1 MAKNKLDILLGLDN
15 AQLKTKLKE
24 SQGLLKSFKTSL
36 GGVLGGAAL
45 GISLKSLGDYA
56 LNASKAFESASIS
69 FKVLLGDEEKA
80 AKLVKD
86 IEALANV
93 TPMSSSGLQE
103 NAKLLLNFNAV
114 AEDEV
119 IPTLTML
126 GDISGGNEAK
136 MSSLTLAF
144 AQCASAGRLMGQDL
158 LQMINAGFNPL
169 QVMSEKTG
177 KSIAQLKEEMSD
189 GKISVDMVKQ
199 AFKDA
204 TAEGG
209 RFYGMMKEQSES
221 KQGLESTKAD
231 SYEILARTI
240 ADRAVPALKELDK
253 AQIKAAT
260 SATEHVKTFY
270 AWMDVNNQTLNIIKN
285 TSLALVTFAGV
296 FITTKK
302 SVALASAAIEYFR
315 YQQALA
321 RTETTALALAMQ
333 GKLVLA
339 TKALIVQ
346 FRTLTATMLANP
358 WTWVAAAIAGL
369 TAAVFAYK
377 NSLEES
383 GKALDDINA
392 KYDQQTQTIEDNIST
407 INRLAEVKK
416 RSITQE
422 EELNKA
428 LDALIK
434 KYPSILGEYDK
445 EILKLQGIN
454 SELAKRIYLM
464 NVAEKK
470 EKLLKE
476 KAKTDKKVN
485 EQHSAYVM
493 YNQVGA
499 ARYGTPID
507 TSKGRTGVRKSVQI
521 AQDRINKE
529 LKDLENLEKK
539 ILNNE
544 ISFGTKESGGTRKTS
559 NASTTSEA
567 DKKKAKAAAEKARKE
582 ALALKLAQLDAELLL
597 VKNNAEEVYKIELQ
611 KIQVRLNAAKKG
623 TSEYQTI
630 LNDRV
635 KLEQQ
640 YNEQV
645 IQLDIERYNR
655 KAELEE
661 LQIERQK
668 NELDADNEAGR
679 ISNSE
684 YYTKLQELENQKYNI
699 KLQGLNRQAELYKND
714 VRKLEEINQ
723 EKLLLEANYQNEKLR
738 LNTEAVKAE
747 TEKFR
752 QLFSEISNSYTD
764 NLGKFLS
771 GNQTLKDSFL
781 NIFDDIKSAFA
792 KMIAQMLVE
801 QAKLQILK
809 GLTAMAGGGGWLG
822 TAANFIKGFF
832 ADGGIVPG
840 QYNQAMPIVAHGSEM
855 VLNPLQQKNLWNLI
869 ANGNGAQNGQ
879 ITAKG
884 NQQQPVIVNNI
895 TPVFQ
900 SLDPSQ
906 GQKMFNDWMKQS
918 GIPIVRDSIK
928 NNNYQMRDI
937 VKGVG

>member
-45 GISLKSLGDYA
+45 GISLKNLGDYA

-69 FKVLLGDEEKA
+69 FKVLLGNEEKA

-114 AEDEV
+114 TEDEI

-126 GDISGGNEAK
+126 GDITGGNQAK
-136 MSSLTLAF
+136 MDSMTLAF

-221 KQGLESTKAD
+221 KAGLESTKAD

-240 ADRAVPALKELDK
+240 VDRAVPALKEFDK

-260 SATEHVKTFY
+260 SATENVKSLY
-270 AWMDVNNQTLNIIKN
+270 AWMDVNNQTLNAIKN
-285 TSLALVTFAGV
+285 TSIALVTIAGAFAA
-296 FITTKK
+296 TKQ

-358 WTWVAAAIAGL
+358 WTWVAVAIAGVVGAVVHL
-369 TAAVFAYK
+369 KNESEKTAAIIEDLNNKQADQVSTLSDAITTIKDLSKAENLNY
-377 NSLEES
+377 EEKQKLT
-383 GKALDDINA
+383 KALDYLIEKFPKYADKLREELALKGKINKATAEQIANELTLQKVKELEKRKKKVEKVINA
-392 KYDQQTQTIEDNIST
+392 RGNYATFESIDGTTGFAYEDEKT
-407 INRLAEVKK
+407 KEYNRLQKE
-416 RSITQE
+416 IY
-422 EELNKA
+422 NA
-428 LDALIK
+428 LDSK
-434 KYPSILGEYDK
+434 QSI
-445 EILKLQGIN
+445 
-454 SELAKRIYLM
+454 
-464 NVAEKK
+464 
-470 EKLLKE
+470 
-476 KAKTDKKVN
+476 VN
-485 EQHSAYVM
+485 
-493 YNQVGA
+493 
-499 ARYGTPID
+499 TL
-507 TSKGRTGVRKSVQI
+507 TGVDS
-521 AQDRINKE
+521 
-529 LKDLENLEKK
+529 
-539 ILNNE
+539 
-544 ISFGTKESGGTRKTS
+544 STPTKGG
-559 NASTTSEA
+559 
-567 DKKKAKAAAEKARKE
+567 KKKATAGMSKADKTAAEKAQKE

-597 VKNNAEEVYKIELQ
+597 VKNNAEESHKIELQ
-611 KIQVRLNAAKKG
+611 KIQAKLNSEKKG
-623 TSEYQTI
+623 TSEYQNI
-630 LNDRV
+630 LNERT
-635 KLEQQ
+635 KLEQEYADQ
-640 YNEQV
+640 A
-645 IQLDIERYNR
+645 IQLEIERYNR
-655 KAELEE
+655 KAELEQLQIDKQRSALDSQNESGSISSSDYYKE
-661 LQIERQK
+661 LQ
-668 NELDADNEAGR
+668 A
-679 ISNSE
+679 
-684 YYTKLQELENQKYNI
+684 LEDQKYNI
-699 KLQGLNRQAELYKND
+699 ALAGLQKQEELYKD
-714 VRKLEEINQ
+714 DLAKLEQINH
-723 EKLLLEANYQNEKLR
+723 EKLVLTANYKLAKQELVTESLEAENERWRNVL
-738 LNTEAVKAE
+738 EH
-747 TEKFR
+747 
-752 QLFSEISNSYTD
+752 
-764 NLGKFLS
+764 LGESFQDSLGEFFQ
-771 GNQTLKDSFL
+771 GNQTLKESFI
-781 NIFDDIKSAFA
+781 NIFGDIKAAFA
-792 KMIAQMLVE
+792 RMIAEMLVE
-801 QAKLQILK
+801 QAKLTMMK
-809 GLTAMAGGGGWLG
+809 GITNLAGAGGWVG

-840 QYNQAMPIVAHGSEM
+840 NYNQAVPIVAHGSEM
-855 VLNPLQQKNLWNLI
+855 VLNPTQQKNLWNMV
-869 ANGNGAQNGQ
+869 AGATNTQASNQAATGQ
-879 ITAKG
+879 S
-884 NQQQPVIVNNI
+884 QQVIVNNI

-900 SLDPSQ
+900 SLDPAQ
-906 GQKMFNDWMKQS
+906 GQKMFTDWMKQS
-918 GIPIVRDSIK
+918 GVPIVKDSIK
-928 NNNYQMRDI
+928 NNNHQMRDMI
-937 VKGVG
+937 KGV

>member
-56 LNASKAFESASIS
+56 LKASKAFESASIS
-69 FKVLLGDEEKA
+69 FKVLLGNEEKA

-114 AEDEV
+114 TEDEI

-126 GDISGGNEAK
+126 GDITGGNQAK
-136 MSSLTLAF
+136 MDSMTLAF

-177 KSIAQLKEEMSD
+177 KSIAQLKEDMSD

-270 AWMDVNNQTLNIIKN
+270 AWMDVNNQTLNTIKN
-285 TSLALVTFAGV
+285 TSLALVTIAGAFAA
-296 FITTKK
+296 TKQ

-358 WTWVAAAIAGL
+358 WTWVAAAIAGV

-377 NSLEES
+377 NSLEET

-493 YNQVGA
+493 NNQISA
-499 ARYGTPID
+499 ARFGTTID

-521 AQDRINKE
+521 DQDRINKE
-529 LKDLENLEKK
+529 LKDLEDLEKK

-544 ISFGTKESGGTRKTS
+544 LSFGTKESKGTRKTS

-567 DKKKAKAAAEKARKE
+567 DKKKAKAAAEKAQKE

-597 VKNNAEEVYKIELQ
+597 VKNNAEESHKIELQ
-611 KIQVRLNAAKKG
+611 KIQARLNAEKKG
-623 TSEYQTI
+623 TSEYQNI
-630 LNDRV
+630 LNERT
-635 KLEQQ
+635 KLEQE
-640 YNEQV
+640 YNEQA
-645 IQLDIERYNR
+645 IQLEIDRYNR
-655 KAELEE
+655 KAELEQLQIDKQRSALDSQNERGSISSSDYYKE
-661 LQIERQK
+661 LQ
-668 NELDADNEAGR
+668 A
-679 ISNSE
+679 
-684 YYTKLQELENQKYNI
+684 LEDKKYNI
-699 KLQGLNRQAELYKND
+699 ALAGLQKQEELYKD
-714 VRKLEEINQ
+714 DLAKLEQINH
-723 EKLLLEANYQNEKLR
+723 EKLVLTANYELAKQELVTESLEAENERWRNVL
-738 LNTEAVKAE
+738 EH
-747 TEKFR
+747 
-752 QLFSEISNSYTD
+752 
-764 NLGKFLS
+764 LGESFQDSLGEFFQ
-771 GNQTLKDSFL
+771 GNQTLKESFI
-781 NIFDDIKSAFA
+781 NIFGDIKAAFA
-792 KMIAQMLVE
+792 RMIAEMLVE
-801 QAKLQILK
+801 QAKLTMIK
-809 GLTAMAGGGGWLG
+809 GITNLAGAGGWVG

-840 QYNQAMPIVAHGSEM
+840 SYNQAVPIVAHGSEM
-855 VLNPLQQKNLWNLI
+855 VLNPLQQKNLWNMI
-869 ANGNGAQNGQ
+869 AGATNTQANTQTQGQ
-879 ITAKG
+879 G
-884 NQQQPVIVNNI
+884 GQSVIVNNI

-900 SLDPSQ
+900 SLDPAQ
-906 GQKMFNDWMKQS
+906 GQKMFADWMKQS
-918 GIPIVRDSIK
+918 GVPIVKDSIK
-928 NNNYQMRDI
+928 NNNHQMRDMI
-937 VKGVG
+937 KGV

>member
-45 GISLKSLGDYA
+45 GISLKNLGDYA

-69 FKVLLGDEEKA
+69 FKVLLGNEEKA

-114 AEDEV
+114 AEDEI

-126 GDISGGNEAK
+126 GDITGGNQAK
-136 MSSLTLAF
+136 MDSMTLAF

-221 KQGLESTKAD
+221 KAGLESTKAD

-240 ADRAVPALKELDK
+240 VDRAVPALKEFDK

-260 SATEHVKTFY
+260 SATENVKSLY
-270 AWMDVNNQTLNIIKN
+270 AWMDVNNQTLNAIKN
-285 TSLALVTFAGV
+285 TSIALVAIAGAFV
-296 FITTKK
+296 TTKK

-358 WTWVAAAIAGL
+358 WTWVAVAIAGVVGAVVHL
-369 TAAVFAYK
+369 KNESEKTAAIIEDLNNKQADQVSTLSDAIITIKDLSKAENLNY
-377 NSLEES
+377 EEKQKLT
-383 GKALDDINA
+383 KALDYLIEKFPKYADKLREELALKGKINKATAEQIANELTLQKVKELEKRKKKVEKVINA
-392 KYDQQTQTIEDNIST
+392 RGNYATFESIDGTTGFAYEDEKT
-407 INRLAEVKK
+407 KEY
-416 RSITQE
+416 
-422 EELNKA
+422 NKIQKEIYSA
-428 LDALIK
+428 LDSK
-434 KYPSILGEYDK
+434 QSIVNTLTGVD
-445 EILKLQGIN
+445 
-454 SELAKRIYLM
+454 S
-464 NVAEKK
+464 
-470 EKLLKE
+470 
-476 KAKTDKKVN
+476 KTSTK
-485 EQHSAYVM
+485 
-493 YNQVGA
+493 
-499 ARYGTPID
+499 T
-507 TSKGRTGVRKSVQI
+507 TSKRTSTK
-521 AQDRINKE
+521 
-529 LKDLENLEKK
+529 
-539 ILNNE
+539 
-544 ISFGTKESGGTRKTS
+544 GTSK
-559 NASTTSEA
+559 A
-567 DKKKAKAAAEKARKE
+567 DKTAAEKARKE

-597 VKNNAEEVYKIELQ
+597 VKNNAEEAHKIELQ
-611 KIQVRLNAAKKG
+611 KIQARLNAEKKG

-630 LNDRV
+630 LNDRT

-640 YNEQV
+640 YNEQA
-645 IQLDIERYNR
+645 IQLEIERYNR
-655 KAELEE
+655 KAELEQ
-661 LQIERQK
+661 LQLEKQK
-668 NELDADNEAGR
+668 NELNADNEAGR
-679 ISNSE
+679 ISNNE
-684 YYTKLQELENQKYNI
+684 YYTKLQELEDQKYNI
-699 KLQGLNRQAELYKND
+699 ALAGLQKQEELYKD
-714 VRKLEEINQ
+714 DLVKLEQINH
-723 EKLLLEANYQNEKLR
+723 EKLVLTANYELAKQELVTESLEAENERWRNVL
-738 LNTEAVKAE
+738 EH
-747 TEKFR
+747 
-752 QLFSEISNSYTD
+752 
-764 NLGKFLS
+764 LGESFQDSLGEFFQ
-771 GNQTLKDSFL
+771 GNQTLKESFI
-781 NIFDDIKSAFA
+781 NIFGDIKAAFA
-792 KMIAQMLVE
+792 RMIAEMLVE
-801 QAKLQILK
+801 QAKLTMMK
-809 GLTAMAGGGGWLG
+809 GITNLAGAGGWVG

-840 QYNQAMPIVAHGSEM
+840 NYNQAVPIVAHGSEM
-855 VLNPLQQKNLWNLI
+855 VLNPTQQKNLWNMV
-869 ANGNGAQNGQ
+869 AGATNTQASNQAATGQ
-879 ITAKG
+879 S
-884 NQQQPVIVNNI
+884 QQVIVNNI

-900 SLDPSQ
+900 SLDPAQ
-906 GQKMFNDWMKQS
+906 GQKMFTDWMKQS
-918 GIPIVRDSIK
+918 GVPIVKDSIK
-928 NNNYQMRDI
+928 NNNHQMRDMI
-937 VKGVG
+937 KGV